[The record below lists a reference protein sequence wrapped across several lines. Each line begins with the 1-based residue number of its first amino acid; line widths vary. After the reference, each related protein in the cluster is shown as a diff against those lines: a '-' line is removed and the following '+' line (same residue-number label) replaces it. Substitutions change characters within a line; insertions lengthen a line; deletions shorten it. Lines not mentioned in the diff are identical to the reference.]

1 MKEKKNRQKF
11 EHNPPR
17 PIHHY
22 KLHFFNFVVPP
33 PSVSVLDPPAIPYN
47 GTVFTITGVVL
58 LDQHVD
64 TDVTASGMWSGVGG
78 SQETISPP
86 YPTSLTFQ
94 PLATNSSGEYTLTV
108 SVRPSDDSPYIV
120 GNSGSTSYNLVVR
133 RKFVV
138 LQLIIDK

>member
-1 MKEKKNRQKF
+1 MF
-11 EHNPPR
+11 LDY
-17 PIHHY
+17 IHHY

-78 SQETISPP
+78 SQEITSPP

-94 PLATNSSGEYTLTV
+94 LLATNSSGEYTLTV

-138 LQLIIDK
+138 LQLIIEK